1 MTDFPTYEMLSEYMQ
16 RADRIRVERA
26 PGGGL
31 RLVGHAVTVPFA
43 KPLSESSLHR
53 LVDRFK
59 DPQNPMGLWGN
70 PIWRSPRF
78 AYVHAV
84 DVHRWEVVGVEIT
97 PEYMRL
103 YPLDLELSK

>member
-1 MTDFPTYEMLSEYMQ
+1 
-16 RADRIRVERA
+16 
-26 PGGGL
+26 
-31 RLVGHAVTVPFA
+31 
-43 KPLSESSLHR
+43 
-53 LVDRFK
+53 
-59 DPQNPMGLWGN
+59 MGLWGN